1 MKHFNRKIKGA
12 LFILF
17 VCLIAFIGF
26 SKAGILFS
34 DSGKDVITVS
44 TTKKTFDPNN
54 YVASVASV
62 TKNHEETTTTSE
74 TTTATQ
80 KVTTTTVVTTTVSG
94 LTYEGKS
101 VSEIGEILNRT
112 FGGVLAG
119 TGETFARLCLE
130 KGMDPYLLAAISAHE
145 TGNGTS
151 SAARNKYNFGGLMC
165 SSGLCR
171 YSSVDEGLVSYV
183 NVVYNNYYSKG
194 LTTAEAMNKKYAASS
209 SWSAKVNSWYNTIK
223 NK

>member
-62 TKNHEETTTTSE
+62 AKNHEETTTE
-74 TTTATQ
+74 
-80 KVTTTTVVTTTVSG
+80 VTTTTTVTTTKVI
-94 LTYEGKS
+94 T
-101 VSEIGEILNRT
+101 T
-112 FGGVLAG
+112 
-119 TGETFARLCLE
+119 TTQET
-130 KGMDPYLLAAISAHE
+130 
-145 TGNGTS
+145 
-151 SAARNKYNFGGLMC
+151 
-165 SSGLCR
+165 
-171 YSSVDEGLVSYV
+171 
-183 NVVYNNYYSKG
+183 
-194 LTTAEAMNKKYAASS
+194 TTKPVS
-209 SWSAKVNSWYNTIK
+209 SWSGDVLSKSKGVVTGPSGKESYYNLNMTKIVNAMRRAGYSEEEYPYWIREDGVKMLGQYVMVAANYEIRPKGTILESSLGYAIVCDTGGFAKRNPTQIDVAVNWR
-223 NK
+223 